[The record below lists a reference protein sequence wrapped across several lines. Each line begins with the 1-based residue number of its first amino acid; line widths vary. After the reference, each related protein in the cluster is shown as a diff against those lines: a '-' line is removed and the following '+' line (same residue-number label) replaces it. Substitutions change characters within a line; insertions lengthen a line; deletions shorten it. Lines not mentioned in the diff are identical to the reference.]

1 MRARLF
7 IRVALSQESRRNLKS
22 LRLNDLSLFVA
33 GEKQPNLSDAGLKGW
48 RNGMGSCYR
57 QAL

>member
-7 IRVALSQESRRNLKS
+7 IRVALSHESRRNLKS
-22 LRLNDLSLFVA
+22 LRLNDLSVFVA